1 METGYVVKGA
11 NQHKRNMV
19 EYDGFNRSII
29 LCGIYMGMDHTMYI
43 FLKGTVCIENLTSKV
58 HVKEP
63 NCGLQVCPMNYI
75 YIFSTRSTRD

>member
-1 METGYVVKGA
+1 MDTGYVVKGA

-43 FLKGTVCIENLTSKV
+43 FLKGTVCV
-58 HVKEP
+58 
-63 NCGLQVCPMNYI
+63 
-75 YIFSTRSTRD
+75 